1 MMKALILLTILSF
14 STYSFEFEVKYHRNV
29 KKKNKARLQK
39 AINTL
44 NKVLSAIDF
53 HQLVYSFDT
62 INCLSK
68 EEGDH
73 TGLTTRDE
81 IIEYLESAK
90 VKATFRMYSTLS
102 WRTTAKRDGN
112 VIRFNR
118 MKMKRGNNALANTVF
133 HELLHIAGFG
143 HCNDNSRNDRTNN
156 TIPYLLGD
164 TIQSIL
170 DIDSN

>member
-1 MMKALILLTILSF
+1 MRSLLLIILL
-14 STYSFEFEVKYHRNV
+14 STSAYSFEFEVSFHRNV
-29 KKKNKARLQK
+29 KRKNKARLQK
-39 AINTL
+39 AVNTL
-44 NKVLSAIDF
+44 NKVLSEIDF
-53 HQLVYSFDT
+53 HQLVYSFGT

-68 EEGDH
+68 EEGDQ
-73 TGLTTRDE
+73 TGLTTRE
-81 IIEYLESAK
+81 EVIEYLESAK

-133 HELLHIAGFG
+133 HELLHVAGFG

-170 DIDSN
+170 DTDSN